1 MCFQRVYLNCRIYQ
15 SWVICLKKAARLNVK
30 LVFLNQREKKERKL
44 SQRHGHQ
51 AAGFFSSD
59 GSVLVHLVVIREI
72 LLCNATLGG
81 RVVSSCSFCVRR
93 VDLVRPWRPS
103 SGSFSN
109 LRPRSGNS
117 TLSRRALAVQGPR
130 REVRGQSC
138 SLFRRTGT
146 PLSWWAD
153 WRSSSTPSVPSRS
166 RTSWWY

>member
-1 MCFQRVYLNCRIYQ
+1 MLNWFFWIKER
-15 SWVICLKKAARLNVK
+15 R
-30 LVFLNQREKKERKL
+30 KKESYRNAMVTRL
-44 SQRHGHQ
+44 RASFQVMV
-51 AAGFFSSD
+51 AFWY
-59 GSVLVHLVVIREI
+59 I
-72 LLCNATLGG
+72 LLLLERSCCVMRHWAEGWCLLAAFASGG
-81 RVVSSCSFCVRR
+81 SI
-93 VDLVRPWRPS
+93 LRPWRPS